1 MATVFS
7 WVSHV
12 PVLHVTPVAAQGKS
26 WEGWGWVVVVVVMRC
41 HHFNS
46 TQESKTSSC
55 CVSLIC
61 LGEGV

>member
-26 WEGWGWVVVVVVMRC
+26 WEGWGWVVVVVVCDEMPP
-41 HHFNS
+41 F
-46 TQESKTSSC
+46 
-55 CVSLIC
+55 
-61 LGEGV
+61 

>member
-26 WEGWGWVVVVVVMRC
+26 WEGWGWVGGGDGGDEMPP
-41 HHFNS
+41 F
-46 TQESKTSSC
+46 
-55 CVSLIC
+55 
-61 LGEGV
+61 